1 MKLDG
6 FIDYLNFKKNRES
19 DHEEAQLVYLN
30 IVSLLCIQT
39 IGKAVGD
46 WFYDRKVVQLIDC
59 TYPCNPTCKDLV
71 EDSLQG

>member
-1 MKLDG
+1 M
-6 FIDYLNFKKNRES
+6 
-19 DHEEAQLVYLN
+19 HAEAQLVYLN